1 MKYIFKD
8 EDVDLG
14 KTTRGHYKRGIE

>member
-14 KTTRGHYKRGIE
+14 KTTKGHYKRGIE